1 MLIKPKYLFLERG
14 EGYHKTVTRWL
25 YNGHEIG
32 IVSSFNYLGVV
43 FSSGGSFMKATSTLA
58 GKALRSLYSLKSILR
73 EVQQVPVNILFNLF
87 DAYVLSVLNNN
98 SEVWGFNNA
107 DSIERVQK
115 KFCKSVL
122 NVKIRLILWQFT
134 VS

>member
-1 MLIKPKYLFLERG
+1 
-14 EGYHKTVTRWL
+14 
-25 YNGHEIG
+25 
-32 IVSSFNYLGVV
+32 
-43 FSSGGSFMKATSTLA
+43 MKATSTLA

-107 DSIERVQK
+107 DSIERVHK

>member
-73 EVQQVPVNILFNLF
+73 RVLVPVNILFNLF
-87 DAYVLSVLNNN
+87 DAYVLFVWNYN
-98 SEVWGFNNA
+98 SGV
-107 DSIERVQK
+107 
-115 KFCKSVL
+115 
-122 NVKIRLILWQFT
+122 
-134 VS
+134 